1 MGLFGSLA
9 SESPNTCKT
18 NPYHIRFSS
27 APDHAI
33 FEWDHPV
40 TVYDGT
46 TKSRVVYDVLGADD
60 RGITMRLEG
69 ETRRADDG
77 STVIWILRPA
87 IGGEGYCWS
96 RTDWPLMRCQNAQA
110 RCPDDIPT
118 S

>member
-9 SESPNTCKT
+9 AESPNSCKP
-18 NPYHIRFSS
+18 NAHHIRFSS

-33 FEWDHPV
+33 FEWDHPA
-40 TVYDGT
+40 TGYDGT
-46 TKSRVVYDVLGADD
+46 
-60 RGITMRLEG
+60 TMRLEG

-77 STVIWILRPA
+77 STVIWILRLA
-87 IGGEGYCWS
+87 IGGEGYSWS

>member
-9 SESPNTCKT
+9 AESPNSCKT
-18 NPYHIRFSS
+18 NPHHIRFTS
-27 APDHAI
+27 ALDHAI

-40 TVYDGT
+40 TGYDGT
-46 TKSRVVYDVLGADD
+46 TKGRVVYDVLGADD